1 MEGDGSPRGS
11 PGMLAPPQPD
21 QDAVE
26 NGLAYSSPT
35 SPRPSEPPPPLD
47 SLMGEGC
54 FSSQNVEANSVRQSP
69 RMMRF
74 PGPGSDYPIFE
85 ASSANQDAAKNGCIG
100 SSPTKLGSPKPSVY
114 SLKRNSCSFGQKA
127 KKNDLWRLLRALI
140 STRTLSGSTLVS
152 NDGSNIVAKNG
163 GLRRSARI
171 SRAENSSSIFTANND
186 DCMTTHEKLLEKG
199 NLRRSPR
206 INMVSNDVS
215 TLVSNDG
222 SKVVAKNGGLRRSA
236 RISRTENSSSNV
248 IVSDG
253 DCMTAP
259 RVKLLEKGNLRC
271 SPRINMRSFSESG
284 KSNDLN
290 GDTHPKKL
298 ESRKSPGMKDS
309 QSPKKLKLSSNEVLV
324 HPINPNV
331 TSESSKLCNN
341 NNACFFVGETVP
353 EEVARQRWPHRFGWK
368 DKGGNRKSSTSNID
382 DEDEIILDVKC
393 HYQKA
398 SICGCLFDI
407 GDCAYVKGPK
417 HKPNYIGRI
426 LEFFETKKGDYY
438 CRVQWFFRA
447 EDTVLKEQAA
457 LHDRKRLFYSDLKN
471 DNLLD
476 CLVSKVRI
484 AEVPASEC
492 LESKS
497 IPSCYFYCDMKYS
510 VEYSSF
516 YNMQSRKGNVDL
528 ALEKTELGLLDLY
541 SGCGGMS
548 TGLCFGAHFAG
559 VKLVS
564 RWAVDYDEAACESFK
579 LNHKETQVRN
589 ESADDFFSLL
599 KEWRKLCKKYCVNVG
614 KLGDSCSKNFIVK
627 YSKRITDSNFKIS
640 DGEYEVLKIVDICY
654 GDPTSTGKSGLKFK
668 VRWKGYGPGEDTWEP
683 MESLSNCEGRLREF
697 VTEGFK
703 SKLLPLPGDVD
714 VVCGGPPCQGIS
726 GYNRYRNF
734 SAPLDDEKNRQIVVF
749 MDIVQYL
756 KPKYVLMENVVD
768 ILSFANATLGRYAL
782 SRLVSINYQA
792 RLGIMA
798 AGCYGVPQFR
808 LRAFLWGCHPNE
820 KLPPFPLPTHEVI
833 LKRGSPVEFERNLVG
848 YDEDQPR
855 VLEKEVILEDAIAD
869 LPLVK
874 HSEDMDQM
882 PYGKSPQTEFQRY
895 IRMPKD
901 EMLGLKENAAKI
913 SKSMLYD
920 HCTLPLGEDD
930 YLRISQIPRKKG
942 ANFRDL
948 PGVIVG
954 SDNSV
959 QFDPTRE
966 RVLLPSGR
974 PLVPDYAMN
983 FGHGKSLRPFS
994 RLWWDEIVPTVITIP
1009 NFRCQAMIHP
1019 EQDRTL
1025 SIRECARLQGF
1036 PDFYRF
1042 YGTVE
1047 ERYRQIGNAVA
1058 VPVGRAL
1065 GYALAMSWLR
1075 KSGDEPL
1082 MTLPSNFSFLCKLPT
1097 SS

>member
-1 MEGDGSPRGS
+1 MEGDGSPRRS

-26 NGLAYSSPT
+26 NGLAYSSPK

-100 SSPTKLGSPKPSVY
+100 SSPMKLGSPKSSVY

-171 SRAENSSSIFTANND
+171 SRAENSSSNFTANND

-222 SKVVAKNGGLRRSA
+222 SKIVAKNGGLRRSA
-236 RISRTENSSSNV
+236 RISRAENSSSNV

-253 DCMTAP
+253 DCMTASH
-259 RVKLLEKGNLRC
+259 VKLLEKGNSRC
-271 SPRINMRSFSESG
+271 SPRINMGSFSESG

-309 QSPKKLKLSSNEVLV
+309 RPPKKLKLSSNEVLV
-324 HPINPNV
+324 HPINLNV

-476 CLVSKVRI
+476 CIVSKVRI
-484 AEVPASEC
+484 AEVPASDC

-516 YNMQSRKGNVDL
+516 YNMQSRKGNVDI

-564 RWAVDYDEAACESFK
+564 RWAVDSDEAACESFK
-579 LNHKETQVRN
+579 LNHKETQ
-589 ESADDFFSLL
+589 
-599 KEWRKLCKKYCVNVG
+599 
-614 KLGDSCSKNFIVK
+614 
-627 YSKRITDSNFKIS
+627 
-640 DGEYEVLKIVDICY
+640 
-654 GDPTSTGKSGLKFK
+654 

-901 EMLGLKENAAKI
+901 EMLGLKENGAKI

>member
-100 SSPTKLGSPKPSVY
+100 SSPMKLGSPKPSVY

-171 SRAENSSSIFTANND
+171 SRAENSSSNFTANND

-309 QSPKKLKLSSNEVLV
+309 RSPKKLKLSSNEVLV

-331 TSESSKLCNN
+331 TSESSKLCNS

-564 RWAVDYDEAACESFK
+564 RWAVDSDEAACESFK
-579 LNHKETQVRN
+579 LNHKETQ
-589 ESADDFFSLL
+589 
-599 KEWRKLCKKYCVNVG
+599 
-614 KLGDSCSKNFIVK
+614 
-627 YSKRITDSNFKIS
+627 
-640 DGEYEVLKIVDICY
+640 
-654 GDPTSTGKSGLKFK
+654 

-901 EMLGLKENAAKI
+901 EMLGLKENGAKI

>member
-1 MEGDGSPRGS
+1 MEGDASPRRS
-11 PGMLAPPQPD
+11 PGTLAPPHPD

-26 NGLAYSSPT
+26 DGLAYSSPT
-35 SPRPSEPPPPLD
+35 SLGPSEPPPPPPPLD
-47 SLMGEGC
+47 SLKGEGC
-54 FSSQNVEANSVRQSP
+54 FSAQNVEANSVRQSP
-69 RMMRF
+69 RTMRF

-85 ASSANQDAAKNGCIG
+85 ASSANQDAAKNGRIG
-100 SSPTKLGSPKPSVY
+100 SLPRKLGSPKPSVF

-127 KKNDLWRLLRALI
+127 KKNGLWRLLRAVM
-140 STRTLSGSTLVS
+140 SNRTVSGSTLVS
-152 NDGSNIVAKNG
+152 EDSSEIVAKNG

-171 SRAENSSSIFTANND
+171 SRAENSSSNVTANNG

-199 NLRRSPR
+199 N
-206 INMVSNDVS
+206 MVSNDVS
-215 TLVSNDG
+215 TLVSKDG
-222 SKVVAKNGGLRRSA
+222 SKIVAKNGGLRRSA
-236 RISRTENSSSNV
+236 RISRAENSSSNV
-248 IVSDG
+248 IVGDS

-259 RVKLLEKGNLRC
+259 HVKLSEKGKLRC

-290 GDTHPKKL
+290 GGTHPKKL
-298 ESRKSPGMKDS
+298 EGRKSPGMKDS
-309 QSPKKLKLSSNEVLV
+309 RPPKKLKLSSNEVLP
-324 HPINPNV
+324 HPITPNV
-331 TSESSKLCNN
+331 SSESTKLCNN

-353 EEVARQRWPHRFGWK
+353 EEVARQRWPHRFVWK

-398 SICGCLFDI
+398 SICGCLFNI

-457 LHDRKRLFYSDLKN
+457 VHDGKRLFYSDLKN

-484 AEVPASEC
+484 AEAPASEC

-497 IPSCYFYCDMKYS
+497 IPSCYFYYDMKYS

-516 YNMQSRKGNVDL
+516 YNMQRKKGNVDL
-528 ALEKTELGLLDLY
+528 ALEKTELALLDLY

-564 RWAVDYDEAACESFK
+564 RWAVDSDEAACESFK
-579 LNHKETQVRN
+579 VNHIETQVRN
-589 ESADDFFSLL
+589 ESADDFFTLL
-599 KEWRKLCKKYCVNVG
+599 KEWRKLCKRYCVNVG

-640 DGEYEVLKIVDICY
+640 DGEYEVLKIVDVCY

-668 VRWKGYGPGEDTWEP
+668 VRWKGYGPSEDTWEP

-697 VTEGFK
+697 VIEGFK

-749 MDIVQYL
+749 MDIVQFL

-768 ILSFANATLGRYAL
+768 ILNFANATLGRYAL

-895 IRMPKD
+895 IRLPKD
-901 EMLGLKENAAKI
+901 EMLGHKENGAKI
-913 SKSMLYD
+913 SKSVLYD
-920 HCTLPLGEDD
+920 HRTLPLGEDD

-954 SDNSV
+954 PDNSV

-994 RLWWDEIVPTVITIP
+994 RLWWDEIVPTVLTIP

-1025 SIRECARLQGF
+1025 TIRECARLQGF

-1047 ERYRQIGNAVA
+1047 ERYHWHCLDTIK
-1058 VPVGRAL
+1058 L
-1065 GYALAMSWLR
+1065 
-1075 KSGDEPL
+1075 
-1082 MTLPSNFSFLCKLPT
+1082 FFLKK
-1097 SS
+1097 